1 MKVSGNTTIVDLAF
15 NLCGSLAGIPVIVKQ
30 IPTDERI
37 GLDQLPAQGADGTVY
52 YTGASWTPDVAGM
65 ELDLTNLPLYS
76 VTGQAKAPY
85 SSNIGVLEEV
95 VQQGGDFV
103 YNNEYLVPWN

>member
-37 GLDQLPAQGADGTVY
+37 GLNQLPVQGVDDTVY
-52 YTGASWTPDVAGM
+52 HTGASWTPDVAGM

-85 SSNIGVLEEV
+85 SSNIDVLEEV

-103 YNNEYLVPWN
+103 CFYELFVPW